1 MRVNSSGLGK
11 TTMFAKITLV
21 DVEKESGT
29 VRMCIEAVEPVH
41 WYITVRMGPTDLWH
55 LVKALF
61 GSPLTLLK
69 MPYLLLKG
77 AFGPEDL
84 KPEVPPEVPPII
96 KADELKESKKAEP
109 KRLQAREEA
118 EHGEA

>member
-41 WYITVRMGPTDLWH
+41 WYITIRMGPTDLWH

-77 AFGPEDL
+77 VFGPEDL
-84 KPEVPPEVPPII
+84 KPEVPPEVPPIV
-96 KADELKESKKAEP
+96 KADELRAAKKAEP
-109 KRLQAREEA
+109 KRLQAREGA